1 MIIEIYGD
9 YVDGD
14 AFGEEISPKIFR
26 EQVAKLEDG
35 EDLEIRVNSMG
46 GSVTAGIAI
55 ANTIR
60 ELSKAGHKTVCVI
73 DGVAASIASI
83 TAMACDEIKMYPSS
97 FLMIHNPWT
106 MLMGDANTLRKEAD
120 TLDKMRQA
128 LVSFYRSKFD
138 LLDEDIIRMMD
149 GETWIS
155 GSEAKGYNLDV
166 TLMEDDAKSLVAAK
180 AMVKQVYAIRNNRGA
195 KNMIEKEI
203 EQIEEE
209 IEKTEET
216 PVEKAEGEEIVAP
229 EEEKQEELTEEAEK
243 AEGEEEAPV
252 EPEKKEPTVEE
263 LQAVIAELEEK
274 IKELEKQL
282 EEKTAE
288 PAEPA
293 EPLEPVEPVEARVA
307 KCQSV
312 FQKKINDLKSEM
324 HVRDEELQKAKAAV
338 SHLEEEMQKSATEL
352 AKAQAAE
359 ADAKNAL
366 ANLTGGALTSPVST
380 YADKMASAKTPAE
393 REKLREMKRLGKI
406 A

>member
-14 AFGEEISPKIFR
+14 AFGEEISPKNFR

-35 EDLEIRVNSMG
+35 EDLEVRINSMG

-128 LVSFYRSKFD
+128 LVSFYRSKFNI
-138 LLDEDIIRMMD
+138 LDEDIIRMMD
-149 GETWIS
+149 AETWIS

-166 TLMEDDAKSLVAAK
+166 VLMEDDAKSLVAAK
-180 AMVKQVYAIRNNRGA
+180 AMVKKVYAIRNNRGA

-203 EQIEEE
+203 EQVEEE
-209 IEKTEET
+209 IKKTEET
-216 PVEKAEGEEIVAP
+216 PVEKADGEEIVAP
-229 EEEKQEELTEEAEK
+229 EEKKEELTEEAEK
-243 AEGEEEAPV
+243 VEKAEGEEESPA
-252 EPEKKEPTVEE
+252 ESEKKEPTVEE
-263 LQAVIAELEEK
+263 LQAVIVELEEK

-282 EEKTAE
+282 EEK
-288 PAEPA
+288 PVEPA

-312 FQKKINDLKSEM
+312 FQKKINDLKCEM
-324 HVRDEELQKAKAAV
+324 QARDEELQKAKAAV
-338 SHLEEEMQKSATEL
+338 SRLEAEMQKSATEL

>member
-14 AFGEEISPKIFR
+14 AFGEEISPKFFR

-35 EDLEIRVNSMG
+35 EDLEVRVNSMG

-83 TAMACDEIKMYPSS
+83 TAMACDEIHMYPSS

-149 GETWIS
+149 AETWIS
-155 GSEAKGYNLDV
+155 GSEAKGYNLDI

-180 AMVKQVYAIRNNRGA
+180 AMVKKVYAIRNNRGV

-203 EQIEEE
+203 EQVEEE
-209 IEKTEET
+209 IKKTEEA
-216 PVEKAEGEEIVAP
+216 PVEKAEGEETFAP

-243 AEGEEEAPV
+243 VEKAEGEEETPA

-282 EEKTAE
+282 EEK
-288 PAEPA
+288 PVEPA

-312 FQKKINDLKSEM
+312 FQKKINDLKCEM
-324 HVRDEELQKAKAAV
+324 RTRDEELQKAKAAV
-338 SHLEEEMQKSATEL
+338 SRLEDEMQKSAAEL

>member
-14 AFGEEISPKIFR
+14 AFGEEISPKNFR

-35 EDLEIRVNSMG
+35 EDLEVRVNSMG

-83 TAMACDEIKMYPSS
+83 TAVACDEIKMYPSS

-138 LLDEDIIRMMD
+138 LMDEDIVRMMD
-149 GETWIS
+149 AETWIS

-166 TLMEDDAKSLVAAK
+166 VLMEDDAKSLVAAK
-180 AMVKQVYAIRNNRGA
+180 AMVKKVYAIRNNRGA

-203 EQIEEE
+203 EQVEEE
-209 IEKTEET
+209 IKKTEET
-216 PVEKAEGEEIVAP
+216 PVEKAEGEEIDAP
-229 EEEKQEELTEEAEK
+229 EEEKQEELTEKAEK
-243 AEGEEEAPV
+243 ADGEGETPAV
-252 EPEKKEPTVEE
+252 EPEEKEPTVEE

-282 EEKTAE
+282 EEK
-288 PAEPA
+288 PA

-312 FQKKINDLKSEM
+312 FQKKINDLKCEM
-324 HVRDEELQKAKAAV
+324 QSRDEELQKAKAAV
-338 SHLEEEMQKSATEL
+338 SRLEDEMQKSATEL

>member
-35 EDLEIRVNSMG
+35 EDLEVRVNSMG

-128 LVSFYRSKFD
+128 LVSFYRSKFN
-138 LLDEDIIRMMD
+138 LLDEDIIRLMD
-149 GETWIS
+149 AETWIS
-155 GSEAKGYNLDV
+155 GSEAKGYSLDV
-166 TLMEDDAKSLVAAK
+166 VLLEDDAKSLVAAK
-180 AMVKQVYAIRNNRGA
+180 AMVKKVYAIRNNRGA

-203 EQIEEE
+203 EQVEEE
-209 IEKTEET
+209 IKKTEET
-216 PVEKAEGEEIVAP
+216 PVEKAEGEEINAP
-229 EEEKQEELTEEAEK
+229 EEEKQEELTEKAEK
-243 AEGEEEAPV
+243 VDGEGETPAV
-252 EPEKKEPTVEE
+252 EPEEKAPTVEE

-282 EEKTAE
+282 EEK
-288 PAEPA
+288 PA

-312 FQKKINDLKSEM
+312 FQKKINDLKCEM
-324 HVRDEELQKAKAAV
+324 QSRDEELRQAKADV
-338 SHLEEEMQKSATEL
+338 SRLEDEMQKSATEL